1 VRTHRPSL
9 GSPAAPPEDGPHGAA
24 SREHVRVAASGGSA
38 QPDLWARRVSAAIA
52 GGSREALGQL
62 YEAKFDLL
70 FLTARERTRRDE
82 SFALDCVQDAMMRVA
97 SSLPRLD
104 SMASLD
110 RWLRRV
116 ALTSALD
123 RLRAESVQQAAI
135 RAMVEEGRGGE
146 SCGSDRGAS
155 AEDRAS
161 PSPDHIGA
169 IEEELAALA
178 VMHPDDRGLLSLRFV
193 RGLTLP
199 QLARH
204 LGLAPAAIDSRI
216 RRLLARIRGRA
227 AFAVPP
233 ADVESTG
240 GPPAGA
246 QKETP

>member
-1 VRTHRPSL
+1 MRIHRPSL
-9 GSPAAPPEDGPHGAA
+9 GTPAAPPEDGPYGAA
-24 SREHVRVAASGGSA
+24 SREHSRVAAPGASA
-38 QPDLWARRVSAAIA
+38 QPDVWARRVSAAIA

-62 YEAKFDLL
+62 YEAKFELL

-97 SSLPRLD
+97 TSLPRLD
-104 SMASLD
+104 SMAALD
-110 RWLRRV
+110 AWLRRV
-116 ALTSALD
+116 VLTAALD
-123 RLRAESVQQAAI
+123 RLRAESVHQTAI
-135 RAMVEEGRGGE
+135 RELSQRERLGE
-146 SCGSDRGAS
+146 SGLGDGGAS
-155 AEDRAS
+155 PQARAS
-161 PSPDHIGA
+161 LAHDRIGA

-178 VMHPDDRGLLSLRFV
+178 IMHPDDRGLLSLRFV

-199 QLARH
+199 QLASH

-233 ADVESTG
+233 ADVESTS